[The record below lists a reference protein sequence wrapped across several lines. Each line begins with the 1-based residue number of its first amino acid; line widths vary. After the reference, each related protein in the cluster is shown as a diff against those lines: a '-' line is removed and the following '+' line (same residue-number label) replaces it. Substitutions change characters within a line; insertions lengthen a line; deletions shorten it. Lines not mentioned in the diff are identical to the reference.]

1 MIFAEVWEGHLE
13 ASSWLLWAPWRP
25 SGGLLEASWGP
36 LEAFWGPLGG
46 ILGPP
51 GALLGASWG
60 PFEGFGGRL
69 EVKHN
74 FGGLAF
80 FGRAV
85 MELSWGRFL
94 IFFRP
99 FLNQF

>member
-1 MIFAEVWEGHLE
+1 MRFGGVLLE
-13 ASSWLLWAPWRP
+13 LLGTYWGVFEAFE
-25 SGGLLEASWGP
+25 GLLRASWGP
-36 LEAFWGPLGG
+36 L
-46 ILGPP
+46 

-85 MELSWGRFL
+85 MELSWGRF
-94 IFFRP
+94 ITFFRP
-99 FLNQF
+99 FLNKF

>member
-36 LEAFWGPLGG
+36 L
-46 ILGPP
+46 
-51 GALLGASWG
+51 GASWR

-85 MELSWGRFL
+85 MELSWGRFF

-99 FLNQF
+99 FLN

>member
-1 MIFAEVWEGHLE
+1 MTFNDIVFQMFRRVIWK
-13 ASSWLLWAPWRP
+13 LLRGVLGPLAWGP
-25 SGGLLEASWGP
+25 SGGLLEASWR
-36 LEAFWGPLGG
+36 PLGG
-46 ILGPP
+46 
-51 GALLGASWG
+51 LLGAPRGSFG
-60 PFEGFGGRL
+60 GSGGRL

-94 IFFRP
+94 NFSRP
-99 FLNQF
+99 FLNQI

>member
-1 MIFAEVWEGHLE
+1 M
-13 ASSWLLWAPWRP
+13 ASL
-25 SGGLLEASWGP
+25 GP

-46 ILGPP
+46 LLGPLGGFLGGLLGPP

-60 PFEGFGGRL
+60 PFGGFGGRL

-85 MELSWGRFL
+85 MELSWGRFFNFL
-94 IFFRP
+94 RP
-99 FLNQF
+99 FLNQL